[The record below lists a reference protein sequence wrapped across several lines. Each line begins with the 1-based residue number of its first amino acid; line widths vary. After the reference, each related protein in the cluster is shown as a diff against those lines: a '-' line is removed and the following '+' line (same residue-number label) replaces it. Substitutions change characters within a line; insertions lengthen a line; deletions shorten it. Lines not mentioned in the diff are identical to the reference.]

1 MEPLQ
6 FEVPDR
12 FSIVRVLGEGAT
24 GRVFEVE
31 DKVRRARFAAK
42 RLRSERFTAAD
53 QIARFKDEFRA
64 LQRVAHPN
72 LVRLYELISNA
83 KGTYILM
90 ELIDGLNFVQYGRCD
105 EDVPRLVGSGTA
117 SDEDSV
123 GPSCCGGELSVA
135 RIRSMTPQLVNGLLA
150 LHAMGKI
157 HCDIKPDNVLVTRD
171 GRVVIL
177 DFGLTTEGTQV
188 RLAKGRGT
196 PAFMAPEQA
205 EGIISEAADWY
216 AAGTLLY
223 FTLCGQLPFGA
234 SAQAKRS
241 SRPLDPRL
249 VNPAIPDDLALFV
262 LRLLEPNP
270 EARPTDREIA
280 AMFELPFPRS
290 LLGMSPPFFG
300 RERELQELRES
311 LEAGGSAGP
320 RIVHIHGESGIGKT
334 SLIRRFTKLAE
345 TSGVIVFR
353 GSCYVEASVP
363 YKGLD
368 SVVDRLASDIEGL
381 GVRPTDDERDALAA
395 MFSVF
400 GPRAEVQE
408 QELDRRR
415 ARARAVGALRAILER
430 LSAKALIVIAID
442 DFQWSDAES
451 VEFLSDVVSSP
462 PLERVLLI
470 LAYRGQHDAMG
481 EVVRHARERLAPQRE
496 ISLGPLEESA
506 VCAMAANE
514 LEARELRHLVH
525 ESGGNAFFL
534 SELLRARR
542 EVGRYDGLRLEEV
555 IASRIA
561 GLPEAQR
568 AYLELV
574 CVAGRPLDESIL
586 AKALGTSWMDM
597 LEARSNL
604 AAAYCIRGGE
614 SPTQTVAP
622 YHDRIRDHVLGTMGA
637 WTARRRHFALARAY
651 EAAVV
656 ADPEVLALHYRAAG
670 DEERALVYLQRA
682 GDNAAR
688 VLAFE
693 HAAELY
699 RLAAEL
705 SPEEARHA
713 LRVKYAQALSNA
725 GRAVEAAAAF
735 AAALE
740 QHPRDVNLLL
750 STGDEFLRAGEIT
763 RGLSFLNRVAE
774 SFGES
779 IPQSVGG
786 ALVALL
792 RSTLELAMRMRLR
805 ARMRTSSTDIDM
817 DPKDRIRLDLYY
829 SLAKRLGYVDL
840 IRSALFQI
848 RYASVALK
856 VGSRHDVVRGFALV
870 GAHLAHSSNGATRKM
885 ARWLLERAEEDTRD
899 SDPFSVRVAIQLAW
913 GMVGLADWQWQAAVR
928 RFNRGVEI
936 TNEQGAYGLQWEFV
950 YCESMA
956 LLAHWIEGDIAEI
969 RRRIGAHS
977 TATPEYLGIKVKE
990 VLRLSAMLQI
1000 MDDRPDEARETVL
1013 RTMAAWPAESWCFQ
1027 HHCSAIALGEI
1038 ELYKRKAQVA
1048 WQQLAGAWKQSRRA
1062 GIFGVEYIYLSALM
1076 LRVRI
1081 ALAGGRLRSARR
1093 DIRVLCRRRDAWARA
1108 IGDMFMASLL
1118 ASSGST
1124 EQAAALLSRSIPI
1137 LEQHRLGLYAAAARY
1152 RFAQI
1157 QRNSAEQQRM
1167 LHEVS
1172 SRTIRNPRRLLDS
1185 FLPWP
1190 AWGEA

>member
-6 FEVPDR
+6 FKVPDR
-12 FSIVRVLGEGAT
+12 FAIVRVLGEGAT

-31 DKVRRARFAAK
+31 DKVRRGRFAAK

-83 KGTYILM
+83 RGTYILM
-90 ELIDGLNFVQYGRCD
+90 ELIDGLNFVQYGRSQ
-105 EDVPRLVGSGTA
+105 EDAPPLAGPGTA
-117 SDEDSV
+117 SDEDALE
-123 GPSCCGGELSVA
+123 PSFCGGELSIA
-135 RIRSMTPQLVNGLLA
+135 RIRSTTSQLVNGLLA

-177 DFGLTTEGTQV
+177 DFGLATEGTQT
-188 RLAKGRGT
+188 RSAKGRGT

-234 SAQAKRS
+234 SVQAKRS
-241 SRPLDPRL
+241 SRPIDPRL
-249 VNPAIPDDLALFV
+249 VNPEIPDDLATFV

-270 EARPTDREIA
+270 EARPTDRDIA
-280 AMFELPFPRS
+280 AMFELPLPRS
-290 LLGMSPPFFG
+290 LLGKSPPFFG
-300 RERELQELRES
+300 RERELEELRQI
-311 LEAGGSAGP
+311 LEAEVSAGP

-381 GVRPTDDERDALAA
+381 GVRPTEDETDALAT

-400 GPRAEVQE
+400 GPRGDV

-415 ARARAVGALRAILER
+415 ARARAVAALRSILQR
-430 LSAKALIVIAID
+430 LSARAVIVIAID

-451 VEFLSDVVSSP
+451 VDFLSDVLSSP

-470 LAYRGQHDAMG
+470 LAYRAQQDAMG
-481 EVVRHARERLAPQRE
+481 EVVRHARDRLAPYRE
-496 ISLGPLEESA
+496 ISLGPLDDSA
-506 VCAMAANE
+506 VFAMAANG
-514 LEARELRHLVH
+514 LEARELRRLVH
-525 ESGGNAFFL
+525 ESGGNPFFL
-534 SELLRARR
+534 GELLRARQ
-542 EVGRYDGLRLEEV
+542 VGRFGGLRLEEV

-561 GLPEAQR
+561 SLPAVQR

-574 CVAGRPLDESIL
+574 SVAGRPLEESVL
-586 AKALGTSWMDM
+586 AKALGTSWMEM
-597 LEARSNL
+597 LEARCNL
-604 AAAYCIRGGE
+604 AASYCIRGGE
-614 SPTQTVAP
+614 SPTQTVVP
-622 YHDRIRDHVLGTMGA
+622 YHDRIRDHVLGTMGG
-637 WTARRRHFALARAY
+637 WTARRRHLALARAY
-651 EAAVV
+651 EAAAV

-670 DEERALVYLQRA
+670 DLERGLVYLQRA
-682 GDNAAR
+682 GDNASR

-693 HAAELY
+693 HAAYLY

-705 SPEEARHA
+705 SPEPARNA
-713 LRVKYAQALSNA
+713 LRIKYAQALSNA
-725 GRAVEAAAAF
+725 GRAGEAAAAF

-740 QHPRDVNLLL
+740 QHPRDLNLLL

-792 RSTLELAMRMRLR
+792 RSALELAIRVR
-805 ARMRTSSTDIDM
+805 ARSADVDV

-856 VGSRHDVVRGFALV
+856 LRSRPDVVSGFALV
-870 GAHLAHSSNGATRKM
+870 GAHLAHSGNGGIRKV
-885 ARWLLERAEEDTRD
+885 ARWLLERADEEARD
-899 SDPFSVRVAIQLAW
+899 SDPFSVRAAVQLAW
-913 GMVGLADWQWQAAVR
+913 GMAALADWQWQDAVR

-936 TNEQGAYGLQWEFV
+936 TNEKGAYGLQWEFV

-990 VLRLSAMLQI
+990 VLRLSAMLEI

-1013 RTMAAWPAESWCFQ
+1013 RTMATWPAESWCFQ

-1038 ELYKRKAQVA
+1038 ELYKGNTQVA
-1048 WQQLAGAWKQSRRA
+1048 WSQLAGPWKQSQRA
-1062 GIFGVEYIYLSALM
+1062 GIFGVQYIYLSALM

-1081 ALAGGRLRSARR
+1081 ALADGRKRAALR
-1093 DIRVLCRRRDAWARA
+1093 DIRVLRRRRDTWARA
-1108 IGDMFMASLL
+1108 IGEMFTASVV
-1118 ASSGST
+1118 ASAGRPQ
-1124 EQAAALLSRSIPI
+1124 QAAALLSRSIPI
-1137 LEQHRLGLYAAAARY
+1137 LEAHRLGLYAAAARY
-1152 RFAQI
+1152 RVAQI
-1157 QRNSAEQQRM
+1157 QRNAVEQQRM
-1167 LHEVS
+1167 LDELS
-1172 SRTIRNPRRLLDS
+1172 SRTIRNPSRLLDS

-1190 AWGEA
+1190 ARGEA